1 MKMRVASIAAV
12 LAIACTVGCSS
23 GCARRGVPVAI
34 DEGHVVLPF
43 EPPPAPPTES
53 RHDGA
58 YYEADPEGRPVAIL
72 RADAPNLGYAALDR
86 VACEAELT
94 RRAVPFTRA
103 ADTPNVLAPV
113 RLQGPLRGV
122 SIHSVLSPVERARSS
137 SEILDCRLVLALDDF
152 AGLVVQRGVVEI
164 VHLSGYRP
172 RSANGCTPK
181 YDGKQHCGAL
191 AIDVATFKRS
201 DGTVLQ
207 VERDFHGHIGL
218 PTCAA
223 TAGPSPPSAESTEL
237 WSFVCESAR
246 RAIFHVIL
254 TPNFNA
260 EHKNHFHLE
269 ITPEAAWML
278 IK

>member
-1 MKMRVASIAAV
+1 MRVSGFASV
-12 LAIACTVGCSS
+12 LAIGCALGCSS
-23 GCARRGVPVAI
+23 GSASRGVPVAI
-34 DEGHVVLPF
+34 DEGHAVLPP

-58 YYEADPEGRPVAIL
+58 FYEADPEGRPVPIL
-72 RADAPNLGYAALDR
+72 RADAPNMGYAALDR
-86 VACEAELT
+86 TACEAELT
-94 RRAVPFTRA
+94 RRAVPFVRA
-103 ADTPNVLAPV
+103 VDTPNVLAPV

-122 SIHSVLSPVERARSS
+122 SIHSVLSPAARAKSD

-152 AGLVVQRGVVEI
+152 AGLVVQHGVVEI

-172 RSANGCTPK
+172 RSAHGCTPK
-181 YDGKQHCGAL
+181 YAGKQHCGAL
-191 AIDVATFKRS
+191 AVDVATFKRS
-201 DGTVLQ
+201 DGTALV
-207 VERDFHGHIGL
+207 VERDFHGRIGL
-218 PTCAA
+218 PTCAPG
-223 TAGPSPPSAESTEL
+223 AGPNPPSAESTEL
-237 WSFVCESAR
+237 WSLVCESAR

-269 ITPEAAWML
+269 ITPDAGWML